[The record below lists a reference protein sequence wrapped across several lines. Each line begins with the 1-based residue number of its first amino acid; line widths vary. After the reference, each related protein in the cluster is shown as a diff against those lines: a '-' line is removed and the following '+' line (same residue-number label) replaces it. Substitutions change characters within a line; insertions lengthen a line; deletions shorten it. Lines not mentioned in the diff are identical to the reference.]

1 MNSFR
6 VGFASG
12 LLVFLYALVFFGT
25 TRLLALRYQGHPF
38 ADAWISL
45 Y

>member
-1 MNSFR
+1 MNQFR
-6 VGFASG
+6 VGFSSG

-25 TRLLALRYQGHPF
+25 TRLIAQRYQGHPL

>member
-1 MNSFR
+1 MNTFR
-6 VGFASG
+6 VGAASG
-12 LLVFLYALVFFGT
+12 LLVFLYALVAFGV
-25 TRLLALRYQGHPF
+25 TRLIALKYQGHPF

>member
-12 LLVFLYALVFFGT
+12 LLVFLYALVFFGV

>member
-1 MNSFR
+1 MNQFR
-6 VGFASG
+6 IGASTG
-12 LLVFLYALVFFGT
+12 IVVFLYALVLFGV